1 MLIITNLNLI
11 NVQSWTHLLKLA
23 NSEFNGTAFINSFNR
38 RATDFHKHAIE
49 PFELNFFTRKTFLL
63 MTGKTILSDGQFAQ
77 CPALND
83 TPVNEKGG
91 VALPQTNIPSREK

>member
-11 NVQSWTHLLKLA
+11 LRSVLDTSVKMA

-91 VALPQTNIPSREK
+91 VALP